1 MNIRR
6 RSSVFVFYIIAC
18 NTAIW
23 RYENKRVNLFW
34 RDEES
39 QPFQRKYASYE
50 LLPELATISWIACLL
65 ASAEGPVLHS
75 LSPCQSSQV
84 NWPQTL
90 RGNYCTCSWSLSSI
104 NGEKMTSCAR
114 VYWICHFNSWI
125 SYPRLC
131 FIAFQMK
138 FNYPVPSHFQFSG
151 RDGSGTWKKVR
162 DGSGT
167 GIPSDP
173 GYIVYALVRNCG
185 LHLLRRRKKI
195 FSRRHCVQLIG
206 RILDHNAISHLF
218 ARASQIHIYVWCLP
232 CTIHTSAKKSCISKT
247 NKEQ

>member
-1 MNIRR
+1 MHIRR

-162 DGSGT
+162 DRSGT

-173 GYIVYALVRNCG
+173 DPDD
-185 LHLLRRRKKI
+185 HL
-195 FSRRHCVQLIG
+195 
-206 RILDHNAISHLF
+206 
-218 ARASQIHIYVWCLP
+218 
-232 CTIHTSAKKSCISKT
+232 
-247 NKEQ
+247 

>member
-39 QPFQRKYASYE
+39 QPFQRKYASYK

-173 GYIVYALVRNCG
+173 GYKVQTLSTSASNDWL
-185 LHLLRRRKKI
+185 KI
-195 FSRRHCVQLIG
+195 KRSA
-206 RILDHNAISHLF
+206 RIK
-218 ARASQIHIYVWCLP
+218 HIYVVSKQQNCHPLQQ
-232 CTIHTSAKKSCISKT
+232 CIWVS
-247 NKEQ
+247 QQWGGSG

>member
-104 NGEKMTSCAR
+104 NGENMTSCAS
-114 VYWICHFNSWI
+114 VFWICHCNSWI

-131 FIAFQMK
+131 FIGFQMK
-138 FNYPVPSHFQFSG
+138 FNYPVPGHFQFSG
-151 RDGSGTWKKVR
+151 RDGSGNKKWVL
-162 DGSGT
+162 GGWET
-167 GIPSDP
+167 GIPSGAARDP
-173 GYIVYALVRNCG
+173 WSEMQNSVLVPLNIYLLPSLSEGSHHCG
-185 LHLLRRRKKI
+185 SLAVIKQPTHLCWLRLSSFSLGTRRWT
-195 FSRRHCVQLIG
+195 R
-206 RILDHNAISHLF
+206 
-218 ARASQIHIYVWCLP
+218 
-232 CTIHTSAKKSCISKT
+232 
-247 NKEQ
+247 

>member
-173 GYIVYALVRNCG
+173 EHVLRVTEEDQDKISCIWLLMPPYPPPPQIKSSLWRPLVVVME
-185 LHLLRRRKKI
+185 HYPKKKEV
-195 FSRRHCVQLIG
+195 SRLI
-206 RILDHNAISHLF
+206 S
-218 ARASQIHIYVWCLP
+218 YVWCDIVQALNLKY
-232 CTIHTSAKKSCISKT
+232 IKISGS
-247 NKEQ
+247 

>member
-1 MNIRR
+1 M
-6 RSSVFVFYIIAC
+6 
-18 NTAIW
+18 
-23 RYENKRVNLFW
+23 
-34 RDEES
+34 
-39 QPFQRKYASYE
+39 YASYE

-173 GYIVYALVRNCG
+173 DCARLCSPVGASAAQIGIETLAGCKPRSHQSRYSCVR
-185 LHLLRRRKKI
+185 LSI
-195 FSRRHCVQLIG
+195 QSQFDQIG
-206 RILDHNAISHLF
+206 TDCTAP
-218 ARASQIHIYVWCLP
+218 SQSLNQSV
-232 CTIHTSAKKSCISKT
+232 
-247 NKEQ
+247 

>member
-39 QPFQRKYASYE
+39 QPFQRKYASYK

-125 SYPRLC
+125 SYPRLW

-173 GYIVYALVRNCG
+173 GSDPAPPVPI
-185 LHLLRRRKKI
+185 
-195 FSRRHCVQLIG
+195 IG
-206 RILDHNAISHLF
+206 
-218 ARASQIHIYVWCLP
+218 
-232 CTIHTSAKKSCISKT
+232 K
-247 NKEQ
+247 

>member
-1 MNIRR
+1 MKPRYDLTIGWLDYTSKCN
-6 RSSVFVFYIIAC
+6 FPLWKLKELFYIIAC

-23 RYENKRVNLFW
+23 RYENKRVNLFC

-138 FNYPVPSHFQFSG
+138 FNYLVPSHFQFLG

-162 DGSGT
+162 DGSGI

-173 GYIVYALVRNCG
+173 GYSPRATTTSQQATKWAGKAYMCP
-185 LHLLRRRKKI
+185 RK
-195 FSRRHCVQLIG
+195 H
-206 RILDHNAISHLF
+206 ILGQKWPFLG
-218 ARASQIHIYVWCLP
+218 
-232 CTIHTSAKKSCISKT
+232 HTS
-247 NKEQ
+247 

>member
-173 GYIVYALVRNCG
+173 GYDIVIIILTTRGKKARVLRIVLAAERAAESLSSSQRN
-185 LHLLRRRKKI
+185 L
-195 FSRRHCVQLIG
+195 
-206 RILDHNAISHLF
+206 
-218 ARASQIHIYVWCLP
+218 
-232 CTIHTSAKKSCISKT
+232 
-247 NKEQ
+247 EM

>member
-6 RSSVFVFYIIAC
+6 RSSVFFFYIIAC

-50 LLPELATISWIACLL
+50 LLPELATITYGISWIACLL

-84 NWPQTL
+84 NWPQAP
-90 RGNYCTCSWSLSSI
+90 RGNYCTCSWPLSLI
-104 NGEKMTSCAR
+104 NDEQMMIPVPG
-114 VYWICHFNSWI
+114 
-125 SYPRLC
+125 
-131 FIAFQMK
+131 FIGFVTLIAGFLIQDFVLLLSQMK

-151 RDGSGTWKKVR
+151 RDGSGTWKKLR
-162 DGSGT
+162 DGSDT

-173 GYIVYALVRNCG
+173 ATRYWVL
-185 LHLLRRRKKI
+185 
-195 FSRRHCVQLIG
+195 SRR
-206 RILDHNAISHLF
+206 
-218 ARASQIHIYVWCLP
+218 
-232 CTIHTSAKKSCISKT
+232 
-247 NKEQ
+247 

>member
-23 RYENKRVNLFW
+23 RYENKHVNLFW

-114 VYWICHFNSWI
+114 VYWICHFNSCI
-125 SYPRLC
+125 SHQKLC
-131 FIAFQMK
+131 FNF
-138 FNYPVPSHFQFSG
+138 
-151 RDGSGTWKKVR
+151 
-162 DGSGT
+162 GT
-167 GIPSDP
+167 GQV
-173 GYIVYALVRNCG
+173 GYL
-185 LHLLRRRKKI
+185 
-195 FSRRHCVQLIG
+195 
-206 RILDHNAISHLF
+206 
-218 ARASQIHIYVWCLP
+218 
-232 CTIHTSAKKSCISKT
+232 KKSLGRVGYRDPVRPRI
-247 NKEQ
+247 QDPIFLFYIFV

>member
-173 GYIVYALVRNCG
+173 GVCLCMLLSVSVCVVVCECCRLGYEEICWKKSRIISLSCFSPPWALSNSIVVCLWFHFIEYKKFL
-185 LHLLRRRKKI
+185 KKI
-195 FSRRHCVQLIG
+195 K
-206 RILDHNAISHLF
+206 ISSGAPF
-218 ARASQIHIYVWCLP
+218 
-232 CTIHTSAKKSCISKT
+232 K
-247 NKEQ
+247 

>member
-104 NGEKMTSCAR
+104 NGEKIASCAR

-151 RDGSGTWKKVR
+151 RDGLGTWKKS
-162 DGSGT
+162 SGWACWHVVVMYRHT
-167 GIPSDP
+167 RNFTTELNWN
-173 GYIVYALVRNCG
+173 ALRSK
-185 LHLLRRRKKI
+185 L
-195 FSRRHCVQLIG
+195 SWHCMFWH
-206 RILDHNAISHLF
+206 RF
-218 ARASQIHIYVWCLP
+218 F
-232 CTIHTSAKKSCISKT
+232 
-247 NKEQ
+247 